1 MMCEQGSANRWDV
14 KFLKA
19 WSARLL
25 TNAAYVRLC
34 LARTFVTLACPLP
47 GDVMAYLAIHIEG
60 AYRRIVLRASEEHA
74 CAGQPL
80 VFGTRADVPGTGG
93 MLVMRAHAREYI
105 HDIVHGWANH
115 LGPPTRRGAVQL
127 TVGAVQLTTS
137 TTAVFDGA
145 SVRIELYGPGGGAA
159 RRRQVPGLATVNR
172 ARGWFEECV
181 MLGENRVR
189 LSPGNPVMWGGWTT
203 GTHMSCGPDISGQ
216 SAEVAC
222 RVSDLVLVPDK
233 IRISG
238 AGF

>member
-1 MMCEQGSANRWDV
+1 
-14 KFLKA
+14 
-19 WSARLL
+19 
-25 TNAAYVRLC
+25 
-34 LARTFVTLACPLP
+34 
-47 GDVMAYLAIHIEG
+47 MAYLAIHIEG

-74 CAGQPL
+74 RAGQPL

-105 HDIVHGWANH
+105 HDIVHGWANR
-115 LGPPTRRGAVQL
+115 LGIGRTP
-127 TVGAVQLTTS
+127 LTTS

-189 LSPGNPVMWGGWTT
+189 LSPGNPVMWGGVDDRTGYVMWTGYLGAVRRGGVPGIRPRA
-203 GTHMSCGPDISGQ
+203 GT
-216 SAEVAC
+216 
-222 RVSDLVLVPDK
+222 R
-233 IRISG
+233 
-238 AGF
+238 